1 MYPDSNHFGY
11 SDRTIMARRIIVA
24 MTGASGAILAAKTV
38 DALIDQGIHVSIIP
52 SGPFRM
58 VWKQEMEE
66 SFGEWVERWADDPN
80 FEIYA
85 PGDIAAP
92 IASGSYPVDGMIIVP
107 SSMSTVASIRNGI
120 TDNLIKRAADVC
132 LKEGRKLVIVPRE
145 TPLNAIHLENMGYL
159 ARLGVTILPADP
171 AFYLGIKT
179 IEQSAEITAQRG
191 LLSLEVI
198 SELPERIRYSK

>member
-1 MYPDSNHFGY
+1 
-11 SDRTIMARRIIVA
+11 MAPRIIVA
-24 MTGASGAILAAKTV
+24 MSGASGAILAAKTV
-38 DALIDQGIHVSIIP
+38 DALIHQGVHVSIIA
-52 SGPFRM
+52 SAPFRM

-66 SFGEWVERWADDPN
+66 SFGEWVETWADDPN
-80 FEIYA
+80 FEMYA

-145 TPLNAIHLENMGYL
+145 TPLSSIHLENML
-159 ARLGVTILPADP
+159 RVSNLGVAILPPVP
-171 AFYLGIKT
+171 AFYLKPRSVEDIVEYIVAKT
-179 IEQSAEITAQRG
+179 IDSLG
-191 LLSLEVI
+191 LLGFMNE
-198 SELPERIRYSK
+198 ELRYQRSTE